1 MGGQH
6 YLYMVIEGLSRTL
19 NGSLLTTSN
28 LSNKSADA
36 VVTISNR
43 PVIVQSPE
51 PSLDT
56 QFVHNPS
63 GKCTS
68 ESILQNNSILDSAL
82 VPSKENDHIVLKG
95 DICEE
100 TLMDTKTANGSWDCS
115 ELNNDSCGKT
125 SALCMKLNQ
134 PALNVTQAT
143 SVPDRLSSS
152 LEKASENVAASGVK
166 ETKTFGSTVCDVN
179 RSSEPIDR
187 SNNNVTSN
195 TMRHSETIVVDS
207 VNNVGDTA
215 SNSSLATKSSSIQ
228 SDADTQTSE
237 L

>member
-1 MGGQH
+1 ME
-6 YLYMVIEGLSRTL
+6 YLYMVIEGLSSTL
-19 NGSLLTTSN
+19 NGSLLTTSS

-36 VVTISNR
+36 VVTVSNR

-68 ESILQNNSILDSAL
+68 ESILQNNSIPDSAS
-82 VPSKENDHIVLKG
+82 VPSKENDHIVLRG

-125 SALCMKLNQ
+125 SALCMKLNR

-166 ETKTFGSTVCDVN
+166 ETKTFGSAVCDVD
-179 RSSEPIDR
+179 RSAEPIDR